1 MIKKKKPAVIYRAWR
16 DGENSIIN
24 ELRET
29 DFDYDMA
36 LRFLDNEFEYFTSRR
51 KAVKEI
57 REYLKDRII
66 GLKLALQKM
75 K

>member
-1 MIKKKKPAVIYRAWR
+1 MTKKRKPAVIYHAWR
-16 DGENSIIN
+16 DGENSIIY

-29 DFDYDMA
+29 DLDYDLA
-36 LRFLDNEFEYFTSRR
+36 LKSLDNEYEYFTSRR

-57 REYLKDRII
+57 REYLKDRIA
-66 GLKLALQKM
+66 GLKLALRGM